1 MGWRQSPKM
10 RKRFAFR
17 SPSRSYSLARHLS
30 VAYQNTR
37 PLPIGSMPK
46 RRPRPHVSLEMPRE
60 TCCSSKRAT
69 PRKPGVAARAR
80 VRLAQQ
86 LLADHGIQSICADQQ
101 VRLQPLPI
109 GEVTNDM
116 PLL

>member
-1 MGWRQSPKM
+1 MAPVSKEAQEVRLPFS
-10 RKRFAFR
+10 
-17 SPSRSYSLARHLS
+17 LS
-30 VAYQNTR
+30 VLFAGRALERGVPEHQPVANRKHAKAPTS
-37 PLPIGSMPK
+37 P
-46 RRPRPHVSLEMPRE
+46 PRLTGNARGDVLLLEVGD
-60 TCCSSKRAT
+60 SSPT
-69 PRKPGVAARAR
+69 GVAARVR

-101 VRLQPLPI
+101 VLLQLLPI